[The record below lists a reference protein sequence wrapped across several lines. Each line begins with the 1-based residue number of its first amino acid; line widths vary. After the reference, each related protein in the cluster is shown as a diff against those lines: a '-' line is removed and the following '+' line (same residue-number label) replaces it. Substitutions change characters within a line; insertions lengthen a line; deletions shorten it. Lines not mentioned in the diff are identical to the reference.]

1 VELVNMWHG
10 WLLYDLVEVLRWLV
24 GSGIARRAELVGSGS
39 RAAAGTRFAAIR
51 QFGQAITRACKL

>member
-10 WLLYDLVEVLRWLV
+10 WLLCDLVEPLRWLV
-24 GSGIARRAELVGSGS
+24 GSGIEQRAELVGSGS
-39 RAAAGTRFAAIR
+39 GAAVGTRFAVIG